1 MAVQK
6 SCKNKKMLVFFKAN
20 WRYTIRTSD
29 KNKII
34 YKMKKILLM
43 LIIMIFPF
51 FVIGMEKSYICTAYD
66 DNANML
72 PQNIFIHLTDEGEE
86 YRANVNYALGDEKRN
101 TQDRATVFIGFKKD
115 ESIPL
120 EKGGEIKTINYYFP
134 DNNKNNS
141 QILVVQVY
149 KDEQSIIFA
158 DLLDEFISTKYRF
171 MCNDV

>member
-1 MAVQK
+1 
-6 SCKNKKMLVFFKAN
+6 
-20 WRYTIRTSD
+20 
-29 KNKII
+29 
-34 YKMKKILLM
+34 
-43 LIIMIFPF
+43 
-51 FVIGMEKSYICTAYD
+51 
-66 DNANML
+66 
-72 PQNIFIHLTDEGEE
+72 
-86 YRANVNYALGDEKRN
+86 
-101 TQDRATVFIGFKKD
+101 
-115 ESIPL
+115 L